1 MSVLVRVLLVVAST
15 TLPSLLL
22 SNQAMSSLQTN
33 LAVARKLEEMTLN
46 LVTQRLLL
54 EMLNKE
60 LQLRLH
66 RVQVLR

>member
-1 MSVLVRVLLVVAST
+1 MSVLVLVLLVVAST

-46 LVTQRLLL
+46 RVTQRLLL

-60 LQLRLH
+60 LQLRPH